1 MEFIYKYFDEKA
13 HIIIYSPKPEDLT
26 TSNDLRA
33 ILLDEYPKLRNDYFI
48 VSDVHDNFA
57 ICVGNNINCQGTVRI
72 QIKKQSDKLLKGENN
87 NAKCWNYTIK

>member
-13 HIIIYSPKPEDLT
+13 HITIYSAKPEDLT
-26 TSNDLRA
+26 TSNDIRA

-57 ICVGNNINCQGTVRI
+57 ICVGDNIHCEGKVI
-72 QIKKQSDKLLKGENN
+72 IKIEKQTNLLKGVNK
-87 NAKCWNYTIK
+87 NANFWEYTIK

>member
-1 MEFIYKYFDEKA
+1 MEFIYKYFNEKA
-13 HIIIYSPKPEDLT
+13 HITIYSAKPEDLT

-72 QIKKQSDKLLKGENN
+72 QIKKSNTLKGENN
-87 NAKCWNYTIK
+87 NATTCWEYTIQ